1 LEKLR
6 YSVEKK
12 KIKDVLLVGQYK
24 KNFIAELDNKKFKV
38 SKLTLPDN
46 FPITGFFAF
55 FLPVYKNGFNSSK
68 YSLCLACCFSL
79 ALCNINIC
87 QLIKP
92 KP

>member
-38 SKLTLPDN
+38 SKLTLP
-46 FPITGFFAF
+46 A
-55 FLPVYKNGFNSSK
+55 K
-68 YSLCLACCFSL
+68 A
-79 ALCNINIC
+79 
-87 QLIKP
+87 Q
-92 KP
+92 